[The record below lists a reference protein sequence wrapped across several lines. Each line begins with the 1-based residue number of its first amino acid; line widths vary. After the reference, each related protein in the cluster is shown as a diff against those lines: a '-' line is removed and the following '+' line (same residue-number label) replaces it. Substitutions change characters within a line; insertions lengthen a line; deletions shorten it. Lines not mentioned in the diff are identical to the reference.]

1 MKLRIHTILLY
12 FSFICLMNVSVGQAL
27 SGYLPKQG
35 SYLAGPN
42 VDLYWNLHTDAIDYA
57 VELCP
62 QSDFATGV
70 ISSPT
75 VGVTNWTS
83 PSLSSGDWYWR
94 VIGNLPGGTQYSGIQ
109 HFTIFTPAD
118 NNNTSLWLDA
128 GSGVVTDM
136 GGLVQEWQDGSS
148 NGYSLVQGNGSER
161 PAVNPTALNGLPALS
176 FSGAQ
181 FLEGGDILDIGSGNR
196 AMLVVG
202 KMNGGNQTFLSKS
215 LYGSASS
222 RYALTNISGQL
233 YYIYVDI
240 ANRNISSSSVTT
252 SYALYSGITDRL
264 TSTNQL
270 KVNQSVLGSSTI
282 TTSYNMNSAFRFL
295 IGAYNDASDAGE
307 LLHLN
312 GEISEMVFVDFA
324 DALEINDVNYY
335 LRDKYSPP
343 LDLGEDIYV
352 QDRFCDTNLTAT
364 AGYTNIL
371 WSTTETTNTIA
382 VNEGTYWVEGTDLF
396 GFVHRD
402 TIEVHYPEIPG
413 PPTTGICAGSNVVW
427 NADLGAGFTYVW
439 STAETT
445 PNISVTSAGNYS
457 VEVFDGYGCSR
468 LSNTETFTIDNY
480 ATTAWLGNDTNL
492 CIGNELY
499 LQVGAAETVS
509 YLWPDASS
517 GPYYGVDTTGMYWV
531 ESTNVNGCVAQDTIN
546 INILGNAP
554 TAFFTTPDDCLGQT
568 TSFSDASTPQGGDPL
583 VSWDWDFGDSNTDN
597 VSNTSNQ
604 YASNGMYV
612 VTLDIVAQSGCGDRY
627 IDTIFI
633 YTPPTAN
640 YSFAGH
646 CSADSVFFTDASTTG
661 EGMLNAWSWDFGQ
674 PASGQ
679 NTSTIQDPGYLYNEV
694 NSFSVELIVTDANGC
709 QDTVTQTVN
718 IDPSPESFFTVVDG
732 CLDASLDVTN
742 NATIGVPGFIVSYN
756 WDFGD
761 GTTSTSSNPNKTY
774 ATHGVYDVQLVTT
787 SNLGC
792 KDTVVQSVTIHA
804 LPVPNFTFSNECVGL
819 PAIFTD
825 ISTVA
830 DGVIDSSR
838 WIYDV
843 FDTLYGNPN
852 YYTFDTE
859 IDHFVKL
866 STYSQWGC
874 QKDTIKLVPVGPAL
888 NAAFTTLNGGS
899 IVVGSPVQFFNS
911 TTGGDSYLWDLGDL
925 STSTDSDPT
934 HSYAEY
940 LLDST
945 ITVSMVA
952 SNTFGCSDTVF
963 HSYLISRAMLDLEVQ
978 KLFLL
983 EQNGYFDV
991 AVQLHNKGTAR
1002 IEGADLELRL
1012 QNGTVMM
1019 EYYPDTLYAS
1029 QTQIYVLNSHPS
1041 AVFSDQD
1048 NQEGYACLK
1057 ATPYTNPMLDEE
1069 DWTNNERCQNVE
1081 GTNPILIGPNP
1092 NPTDGIVELG
1102 VLLTQEGTVDLALYD
1117 ERGRLVQMIYD
1128 GETLSKGYHLNA
1140 LDLSVY
1146 GNGVYILRLVSDG
1159 FVSTKKLV
1167 KK

>member
-1 MKLRIHTILLY
+1 MGSRLLLLFIILLSGNTL
-12 FSFICLMNVSVGQAL
+12 FSQPL
-27 SGYLPKQG
+27 SAILPKNNSFTNQPMVQ
-35 SYLAGPN
+35 L
-42 VDLYWNLHTDAIDYA
+42 LWNSHSDATDYQ
-57 VELCP
+57 VEYTLDP
-62 QSDFATGV
+62 TFSSGV
-70 ISSPT
+70 NSSPVLLT
-75 VGVTNWTS
+75 TS
-83 PSLSSGDWYWR
+83 WNNGFIAGDWYWR
-94 VIGNLPGGTQYSGIQ
+94 VIANTPGGPIVSGVN
-109 HFTIFTPAD
+109 HFVWYQPDEST
-118 NNNTSLWLDA
+118 NLSLWLDPSNGVNTDL
-128 GSGVVTDM
+128 GSGVTDWAD
-136 GGLVQEWQDGSS
+136 QSS
-148 NGYSLVQGNGSER
+148 TGVNMAQSDSLKR
-161 PAVNPTALNGLPALS
+161 PIFIPVSLNGLPSLQFNGSKFLSGGDVLDLGTASRSMIIVGKSNGTNQCFFAKARQGAYTDRLALL
-176 FSGAQ
+176 
-181 FLEGGDILDIGSGNR
+181 LEGTDTK
-196 AMLVVG
+196 VV
-202 KMNGGNQTFLSKS
+202 
-215 LYGSASS
+215 YHDASP
-222 RYALTNISGQL
+222 RIVLHPN
-233 YYIYVDI
+233 VVND
-240 ANRNISSSSVTT
+240 
-252 SYALYSGITDRL
+252 YALYSVVVDR
-264 TSTNQL
+264 NNA
-270 KVNQSVLGSSTI
+270 KVRLGLNNVYGGDATI
-282 TTSYNMNSAFRFL
+282 LGGYNMNSAFRFL
-295 IGAYNDASDAGE
+295 LGAYNGGNDDSE
-307 LLHLN
+307 ILLLN
-312 GEISEMVFVDFA
+312 GEINEVIFFNSSDSTELMSA
-324 DALEINDVNYY
+324 QYY
-335 LRDKYSPP
+335 LRDKYSTP

-352 QDRFCDTNLTAT
+352 QDRYCDTNLTAT

-413 PPTTGICAGSNVVW
+413 PPTTGICAGNIVVW
-427 NADLGAGFTYVW
+427 DADLGAGFTYVW

-445 PNISVTSAGNYS
+445 PSISITSAGNYS

-492 CIGNELY
+492 CVGNELY
-499 LQVGAAETVS
+499 LQIGAAETVS

-568 TSFSDASTPQGGDPL
+568 TLFSDASTPQGGDPL

-646 CSADSVFFTDASTTG
+646 CSTDSVYFTDASTTG
-661 EGMLNAWSWDFGQ
+661 EGVLNAWSWDFGQ

-679 NTSTIQDPGYLYNEV
+679 NTSTTQDPGHLYNEV

-709 QDTVTQTVN
+709 QDTATQMVN

-774 ATHGVYDVQLVTT
+774 TTHGVYGVQLVTT

-792 KDTVVQSVTIHA
+792 TDTVAQSVTIHA

-945 ITVSMVA
+945 ITVSLVA
-952 SNTFGCSDTVF
+952 SNTFGCSDTAF

-991 AVQLHNKGTAR
+991 AVQLQNKGTAR

-1102 VLLTQEGTVDLALYD
+1102 ILLSQESNVDLSIYD
-1117 ERGRLVQMIYD
+1117 ERGRLVQKIYD
-1128 GETLSKGYHLNA
+1128 GETLSKGYHLNV
-1140 LDLSVY
+1140 LDLSTY
-1146 GNGVYILRLVSDG
+1146 GNGVYILRLVSDD
-1159 FVSTKKLV
+1159 FVSTKKV
-1167 KK
+1167 IKK